1 MHPSHRKPPVVAVL
15 NSNDDTVEML
25 RMMLEHEG
33 MVAVSAHVDDIRRG
47 VFDFSGFLSEH
58 NPQVIIFDVVPPYD
72 RCWLM
77 LEHLRNIPSTSGKR
91 WVITSTNPQRVK
103 EIAHAEDPV
112 YEIIGKP
119 YDLQIIV
126 DAVKKAMRE

>member
-1 MHPSHRKPPVVAVL
+1 ML

-25 RMMLEHEG
+25 RMLLESQGML
-33 MVAVSAHVDDIRRG
+33 AVSAHVDDIRRG
-47 VFDFSGFLSEH
+47 VFDFGGFLSEH

-77 LEHLRNIPSTSGKR
+77 LEHLRGVPAASGKR
-91 WVITSTNPQRVK
+91 WVITSTNPERVK
-103 EIAHAEDPV
+103 EIAHAEEPV

-119 YDLQIIV
+119 YDLQLIV
-126 DAVKKAMRE
+126 DAVKREMRG